1 MCEQAL
7 DCLHR
12 WDRDDTLFLHHLAVN
27 VSSRQFRSPNFVRE
41 ITRGLVSAGIPP
53 DLLVIEVTEGIVIEN
68 FEETARKM
76 EELRAIGIRFSVD
89 DFGVGY
95 SSLSYLSRLPLD
107 QLKIDRSFVTNV
119 LQDPNDAV
127 IAETIIGMGRNLHLQ
142 TIAEGVETKAQ
153 LNFLRDHGCDGF
165 QGFLLSKPV
174 PESDFLMLDRRW
186 NVVPEKQTDRET
198 SLSN

>member
-1 MCEQAL
+1 
-7 DCLHR
+7 
-12 WDRDDTLFLHHLAVN
+12 
-27 VSSRQFRSPNFVRE
+27 
-41 ITRGLVSAGIPP
+41 
-53 DLLVIEVTEGIVIEN
+53 
-68 FEETARKM
+68 
-76 EELRAIGIRFSVD
+76 
-89 DFGVGY
+89 
-95 SSLSYLSRLPLD
+95 
-107 QLKIDRSFVTNV
+107 
-119 LQDPNDAV
+119 
-127 IAETIIGMGRNLHLQ
+127 MGRNLHLQ